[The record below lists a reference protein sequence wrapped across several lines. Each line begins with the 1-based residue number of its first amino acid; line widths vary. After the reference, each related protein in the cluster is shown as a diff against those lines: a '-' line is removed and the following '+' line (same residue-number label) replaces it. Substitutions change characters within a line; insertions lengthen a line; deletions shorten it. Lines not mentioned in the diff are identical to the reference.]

1 MLSDPIVALA
11 TPPGRS
17 AIAVVRVSGVGALE
31 VVERVVPG
39 IAAFAPRMATLARFV
54 AADGTLIDRGVATI
68 FRAPASFT
76 GEDLVELSCHGGLA
90 TSARMLAALQ
100 SAGARPAAAGEFT
113 RRAVLNGKLGLLE
126 AEAIADLV
134 DSTAPMQAR
143 TALDQLDGGLRRRL
157 ETLRDR
163 TVELQALLTYQID
176 FPDEDDGPV
185 PAEAMRA
192 GHAALR
198 DDVRRLLATAPGAER
213 LRAGALVVLA
223 GRPNAGKSSLF
234 NALLGAERTLV
245 TELPGTT
252 RDAVEAGTTCDGW
265 PVRLVDTAG
274 LHSPAERLDQL
285 GVEVSRRY
293 LGAADL
299 VLLCV
304 EGERALEGEECDV
317 ARDARTLVV
326 RTKGDLRR
334 ESGSTVAE
342 QTLSVSVVTGEGL
355 ETLRHAIA
363 VRAFGA
369 GDDVLEPT
377 LLRERHRDALARAAD
392 ELDAASTHLGDGGD
406 ALLASHHLRMA
417 NGQLEELIGA
427 VAADDVLARI
437 FANFCVGK

>member
-1 MLSDPIVALA
+1 MLNDVIVALA

-17 AIAVVRVSGVGALE
+17 AVAVVRVSGIGAHDI
-31 VVERVVPG
+31 VERVVPG
-39 IAAFAPRMATLARFV
+39 LSAFAPRVATLARFI
-54 AADGTLIDRGVATI
+54 AADGAPIDRGLATV

-90 TSARMLAALQ
+90 TPARLIAALQ
-100 SAGARPAAAGEFT
+100 SAGARPAAPGEFT

-143 TALDQLDGGLRRRL
+143 AALDQLDGGLRRRL
-157 ETLRDR
+157 AAMRDR
-163 TVELQALLTYQID
+163 ALDLQALLTYQID

-185 PAEAMRA
+185 PAAQVRTA
-192 GHAALR
+192 HAALLG
-198 DDVRRLLATAPGAER
+198 DVHRLLATAPQAER

-234 NALLGAERTLV
+234 NALLGTERTLV

-252 RDAVEAGTTCDGW
+252 RDAVEAGTTCEGW
-265 PVRLVDTAG
+265 PIRLVDTAG
-274 LHSPAERLDQL
+274 LHAPAGRLDQL

-304 EGERALEGEECDV
+304 EGDRALKGEECDI
-317 ARDARTLVV
+317 AREHRTLVV
-326 RTKGDLRR
+326 RTKRDLRP
-334 ESGSTVAE
+334 AE
-342 QTLSVSVVTGEGL
+342 AGGCDQLSVSTVSGEGL
-355 ETLRHAIA
+355 DELRVAIA
-363 VRAFGA
+363 ARTFATG
-369 GDDVLEPT
+369 GDALEPM
-377 LLRERHRDALARAAD
+377 LLRERHRDALARTAEEMAAV
-392 ELDAASTHLGDGGD
+392 AVHLGEQGD

-417 NGQLEELIGA
+417 TGHLEELIGA
-427 VAADDVLARI
+427 VVAEDVLARI